1 MKDFEYTAPQTLRE
15 AVKLLADKGD
25 AARVLAGGTDL
36 IVQMRGRR
44 HQPERVVDIKNIAEA
59 NELGFTPRKGLRI
72 GAAVPC
78 HLIYHNEDVAERFTA
93 LVDSSMIVGGIQI
106 QGRATLGG
114 NLCNASP
121 AADGVPALL
130 TLGAEVEICA
140 QRGSRVVPLAAF
152 IRGPR
157 QVDLAPDEMVSA
169 LLIPAL
175 SADAR
180 GGFVKLGSRR
190 HMVISIAM
198 VAVLAEVAGGRLG
211 DLRIAVGSCAPVAT
225 RLPALEARLAG
236 LSRAEVQAA
245 DLADPAALAPLSPIT
260 DVRGTAEYRHAVV
273 AELCRRAV
281 LQAGGEW

>member
-1 MKDFEYTAPQTLRE
+1 MPYMAPTRMADALSLLQEAGPRIVAGCTDFFPSRQRGQVSDNLLDITRVAECRGIAPH
-15 AVKLLADKGD
+15 
-25 AARVLAGGTDL
+25 AGGW
-36 IVQMRGRR
+36 
-44 HQPERVVDIKNIAEA
+44 
-59 NELGFTPRKGLRI
+59 RI
-72 GAAVPC
+72 GAAATWS
-78 HLIYHNEDVAERFTA
+78 E
-93 LVDSSMIVGGIQI
+93 LVRTPLPPAFDGLKRAAREVGAIQI
-106 QGRATLGG
+106 QNRGTLAG
-114 NLCNASP
+114 NICNASP

-140 QRGSRVVPLAAF
+140 LRGTRVVPLSAF
-152 IRGPR
+152 IQGPR
-157 QVDLAPDEMVSA
+157 KVDLGPDEMVSA

-175 SADAR
+175 SAHAR

-198 VAVLAEVAGGRLG
+198 VAVLAEITGGRLG

-245 DLADPAALAPLSPIT
+245 DLADPAGLAPLSPIT
-260 DVRGTAEYRHAVV
+260 DIRGTAEYRHAVV